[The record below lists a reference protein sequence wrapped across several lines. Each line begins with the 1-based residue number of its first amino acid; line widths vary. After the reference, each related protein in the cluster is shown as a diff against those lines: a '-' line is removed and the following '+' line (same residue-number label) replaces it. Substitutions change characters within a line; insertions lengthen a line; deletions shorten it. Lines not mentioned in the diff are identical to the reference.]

1 MNSIKI
7 LLVLEIIFVSN
18 LFSQDKVQLNTN
30 VDLVSRYIWRGIDV
44 ASTPSVQPSLGLAY
58 SNFMV
63 GLWGAYTLSNQTS
76 SSDEIDIWISYNL
89 KVGEFIISP
98 LITDYYY
105 PNSGKRLFDFNEGK
119 GAHLLEAG
127 LKLSKEAFPIIVSGY
142 YNFYNEPGNNT
153 YFEISYTANVNEFK
167 VDSFIGAAGGSK
179 SNSLFYNTEN
189 FNVINIGMKITK
201 PLFVT
206 GKFTIP
212 VFASVIF
219 NPRNEIANVIAG
231 ITL

>member
-1 MNSIKI
+1 MKSIKI
-7 LLVLEIIFVSN
+7 LLLLQIIFITN
-18 LFSQDKVQLNTN
+18 LFSQYKVQLNTN

-44 ASTPSVQPSLGLAY
+44 ASTPSVQPSLAVSF
-58 SNFMV
+58 SNISLGF
-63 GLWGAYTLSNQTS
+63 WAAYTLSNQKS
-76 SSDEIDIWISYNL
+76 SSDEIDIWLSYNL
-89 KVGEFIISP
+89 KIGEFIISP

-105 PNSGKRLFDFNEGK
+105 PNSGKRLFDFDDEN

-127 LKLSKEAFPIIVSGY
+127 LKISKEDFPIIVSGY

-153 YFEISYTANVNEFK
+153 YFEISYSANVNELKF
-167 VDSFIGAAGGSK
+167 DSFIGATGGSK

-201 PLFVT
+201 PLFIT
-206 GKFTIP
+206 DKITIP
-212 VFASVIF
+212 VFASIIF
-219 NPRNEIANVIAG
+219 NPRNEIANVVAG